1 MSTSTAATFGEDLSA
16 QAREIVARYPEG
28 RSRSALLPLLHLVQS
43 QEGYVSGEGIKF
55 CAGELGLSTAEVTA
69 VATFYSMYKRQPAG
83 EYLVSVCTNTLCGML
98 GGDEIF
104 EALSED
110 LGVDNHGTTADGRLT
125 LEHAECLAACDYA
138 PVVTVNYE
146 YFDQQT
152 PQSAVELARRIRAGE
167 LPMPTR
173 GAPLCTFK
181 QIERQLAG
189 FPDERPEAITA
200 GGSAGEPSLAGLRLA
215 ERHGMADG
223 TSEPGRHAAAEEA
236 HEEAGAGVVPT
247 AYSGNQEEPETVKS
261 SAESA
266 EAATTGGAADKSAEK
281 AAGARERQRSE
292 RTNDDE
298 EG

>member
-1 MSTSTAATFGEDLSA
+1 MTATTFGEDLSA

-55 CAGELGLSTAEVTA
+55 CAEELDLSTAEVTA

-83 EYLVSVCTNTLCGML
+83 EYLLSVCTNTLCGML

-104 EALSED
+104 EALSEE
-110 LGVDNHGTTADGRLT
+110 LGVDNHGTTEDERLT

-152 PQSAVELARRIRAGE
+152 PESAVEVARRIRAGE

-189 FPDERPEAITA
+189 FPDERAEAITA

-215 ERHGMADG
+215 ERHGMTAEG
-223 TSEPGRHAAAEEA
+223 TSEPGRDAAAEEA
-236 HEEAGAGVVPT
+236 HEEAGAGVAPT
-247 AYSGNQEEPETVKS
+247 AFSGDREDTTTVT
-261 SAESA
+261 SAGESA
-266 EAATTGGAADKSAEK
+266 EAGTSGGTADKSAQK
-281 AAGARERQRSE
+281 AAEARKRQRNE
-292 RTNDDE
+292 RKTDDDE